1 MFRKDIVIPSGAVA
15 LALCVFSIQADPL
28 KPTQYGD
35 FDRYVLALSWQTGFC
50 QSMVERNRDE
60 PEECRLQ
67 KESSNKTDFLTVHGL
82 WPALPKSIAARGV
95 DERRWMRFGCATRPV
110 PNMPEAKASRKCDAA
125 ETGLSLTGAAKLNS
139 VMPGAG
145 GNSCLERYE
154 YAKHGVCFGF
164 DPDAYFGTMH
174 EPGSEAQR
182 GRKIS
187 GGKLWQNRPPQR
199 LRCSRGQK
207 LGKTERKSVQAYLPR
222 QSGLSDRDANL
233 AKIQHH

>member
-1 MFRKDIVIPSGAVA
+1 
-15 LALCVFSIQADPL
+15 
-28 KPTQYGD
+28 
-35 FDRYVLALSWQTGFC
+35 
-50 QSMVERNRDE
+50 MVERNRDE

-164 DPDAYFGTMH
+164 DPDAYFGTMVRMNR
-174 EPGSEAQR
+174 GSEAQR

-187 GGKLWQNRPPQR
+187 GGKLWQKRPPQR

-222 QSGLSDRDANL
+222 QSGLSDRNADL
-233 AKIQHH
+233 AERQHHQQPTLCRLLCATAASGQLRQTVCH

>member
-1 MFRKDIVIPSGAVA
+1 
-15 LALCVFSIQADPL
+15 
-28 KPTQYGD
+28 
-35 FDRYVLALSWQTGFC
+35 
-50 QSMVERNRDE
+50 MVERNRDE

-145 GNSCLERYE
+145 ATPALNVMNTRNTASALVLIPTLTSAPWC
-154 YAKHGVCFGF
+154 A
-164 DPDAYFGTMH
+164 
-174 EPGSEAQR
+174 
-182 GRKIS
+182 
-187 GGKLWQNRPPQR
+187 
-199 LRCSRGQK
+199 
-207 LGKTERKSVQAYLPR
+207 
-222 QSGLSDRDANL
+222 
-233 AKIQHH
+233 